1 MAFRQSKKLPQF
13 ADLITVL
20 ARSKDTDNALY
31 QTIQEII
38 NRLDQFIAAG
48 GGVGSGDGTGQG
60 PQGPTGPPGP
70 MPPLLET
77 FITANPEVTL
87 ANHRQLIAGSNITLD
102 TTVAGQIKVNG
113 QAGGGSGGGMEY
125 RGSYVPGTYND
136 GDVVV
141 ASDGIAYVC
150 TVNGTTTPPEPW
162 PGGGVATA
170 DGTYW
175 TVTPHAGLA
184 NERAL
189 NSLAN
194 GYVKSTAGEPST
206 VPSIPPGDL
215 PPFIAYTNI
224 DNNFVAQTLGSGSG
238 IVGANSTLYFN
249 HTGGPLNDKA
259 WRFINYGVSD
269 IRLEAM
275 NDANTA
281 IMGSFQ
287 FGRSGNLSATS
298 FAGNGANLTALNA
311 SNLTTGLVAT
321 PRLGSGTAD
330 SSTFLR
336 GDQTWASPPGSV
348 PTNSVLFMIVPCP
361 PGYTRVSGWD
371 GFYVR
376 MGPTHTSGGAASH
389 THGIGSYAVPGHT
402 HSAGGLTVDSHNHG
416 NVTVGFGITISGT
429 TGGGG
434 GHSHGFSGTTG
445 GESNGAMNV
454 DGGASGNMTR
464 SPHTHGFSGT
474 TDSEANHTHSFSGS
488 GSGSGSGATGNASP
502 GVSGNTGTTG
512 SAVAITGTSAS
523 ASNNPIY
530 IDFYACLKD

>member
-38 NRLDQFIAAG
+38 NRLDQFIAS
-48 GGVGSGDGTGQG
+48 GVGIGTGDGTGPQG

-70 MPPLLET
+70 MPTLDQS
-77 FITANPEVTL
+77 FITVNDELSLPNERRLV
-87 ANHRQLIAGSNITLD
+87 AGSNITLD
-102 TTVAGQIKVNG
+102 IVTPGEIKINSS
-113 QAGGGSGGGMEY
+113 GGGGTGGGMEY

-162 PGGGVATA
+162 PGGGLATA

-224 DNNFVAQTLGSGSG
+224 DNNFVAQRLGSGSG
-238 IVGANSTLYFN
+238 IVGANSILYFN
-249 HTGGPLNDKA
+249 HSTGPVNDKA
-259 WRFINYGVSD
+259 WRFINYGVGD

-275 NDANTA
+275 NDLNTV

-287 FGRSGNLSATS
+287 FGRAGNLSATS
-298 FAGNGANLTALNA
+298 FAGNGANLTNLNA
-311 SNLTTGLVAT
+311 SNLATGLVAT

-330 SSTFLR
+330 TSTFLR

-348 PTNSVLFMIVPCP
+348 PTSAVLFMIVPCP
-361 PGYTRVSGWD
+361 PGYTRVAGWD

-376 MGPTHTSGGAASH
+376 MGPTHVSGGASTH
-389 THGIGSYAVPGHT
+389 THPVGSYAVPGHT

-416 NVTVGFGITISGT
+416 NVTVGFGISGT

-434 GHSHGFSGTTG
+434 GHDHTFSGTTG
-445 GESNGAMNV
+445 GESNGQMNV
-454 DGGASGNMTR
+454 DAGASGNMTKA
-464 SPHTHGFSGT
+464 PHTHPFSGT
-474 TDSEANHTHSFSGS
+474 TSNEANHTHTFS
-488 GSGSGSGATGNASP
+488 GSGSGSGATGSASP
-502 GVSGNTGTTG
+502 GISGNTGTTG
-512 SAVAITGTSAS
+512 SAVAVTGTSGA
-523 ASNNPIY
+523 ANNNPLY